1 MQVYSYLVAFTMLGI
16 AVLMQVNL
24 NALTLLLSYP
34 WSSVIVACK
43 ARTPHTCMYTP
54 WTSADQWSWQIIRI
68 GWDDESGKTNYFE
81 RLNGP
86 IPTPKISWFI
96 SGKKSY
102 RWRNF
107 GLNKKLEYS
116 SGENVPF
123 WWTNYTLG
131 WTSCTFLVG
140 KKLATIFAGGNIW
153 QISGRAENCDPVRCK
168 EFT

>member
-1 MQVYSYLVAFTMLGI
+1 MLGI

-24 NALTLLLSYP
+24 NARCMLSLYCCRTRDLP
-34 WSSVIVACK
+34 WSLHAK
-43 ARTPHTCMYTP
+43 LEPPHTGMYTP
-54 WTSADQWSWQIIRI
+54 WTSADQWSWQMIRI

-153 QISGRAENCDPVRCK
+153 QISGRAENCDPVQCK